1 MGETEGRQE
10 KDEAGRAGGSAA
22 GGLPGSA
29 ESDGV
34 AVPSIKPAPIISSPV
49 GGERTETVRSKP
61 LWREYGEAIII
72 AIILALFIRTFIVQ
86 AFKIPSGSMVPTL
99 TIGDHILVT
108 KFLYDLKLPY
118 WNKILVRFSEPQR
131 GDIIVFKFPEDESKD
146 FIKRVIGL
154 PGDTVEIRNKR
165 VWINGE
171 PLVEPY
177 VQHLDPNILPHQVQ
191 PRDNLGPMK
200 VPPDSY
206 FVMGDNRDQ
215 SLDSRFWGFVKLEK
229 IKGKAFLIYWSWN
242 GQGALAHWVRW
253 ERLGKT
259 LQ

>member
-1 MGETEGRQE
+1 MGEAEGRQE
-10 KDEAGRAGGSAA
+10 KDEAGRAGGSAT

-29 ESDGV
+29 ESDGL
-34 AVPSIKPAPIISSPV
+34 AVPSIEPAPIIAPPAE
-49 GGERTETVRSKP
+49 GQRTESVRSKP
-61 LWREYGEAIII
+61 LWREYGEAILI
-72 AIILALFIRTFIVQ
+72 AIILALFIRTFVVQ

-118 WNKILVRFSEPQR
+118 WDRILVR
-131 GDIIVFKFPEDESKD
+131 
-146 FIKRVIGL
+146 
-154 PGDTVEIRNKR
+154 
-165 VWINGE
+165 WE
-171 PLVEPY
+171 PLVETY
-177 VQHLDPNILPHQVQ
+177 VQHVDPNVLPHQVQ
-191 PRDNLGPMK
+191 PRDNLGPLK

-215 SLDSRFWGFVKLEK
+215 SLDSRFWGFVKVEK

-242 GQGALAHWVRW
+242 GQGPLANWVRW

-259 LQ
+259 IR

>member
-1 MGETEGRQE
+1 
-10 KDEAGRAGGSAA
+10 
-22 GGLPGSA
+22 
-29 ESDGV
+29 
-34 AVPSIKPAPIISSPV
+34 
-49 GGERTETVRSKP
+49 
-61 LWREYGEAIII
+61 
-72 AIILALFIRTFIVQ
+72 
-86 AFKIPSGSMVPTL
+86 MVPTL

-108 KFLYDLKLPY
+108 KFLYDFKLPY
-118 WNKILVRFSEPQR
+118 WDRILIRFSEPQR

-146 FIKRVIGL
+146 FIKRVVGL
-154 PGDTVEIRNKR
+154 PGDTVEIRNKQ

-259 LQ
+259 IQ

>member
-34 AVPSIKPAPIISSPV
+34 VVPSIEPAPITGAPAE
-49 GGERTETVRSKP
+49 GERTESVRSKP
-61 LWREYGEAIII
+61 LWREYGEAILI

-108 KFLYDLKLPY
+108 KFLYDFKLPY
-118 WNKILVRFSEPQR
+118 WHRILTRFSQPPR
-131 GDIIVFKFPEDESKD
+131 GAVSACKFPEDESKD

-154 PGDTVEIRNKR
+154 PGDSVEVRNKR
-165 VWINGE
+165 VWVNGE
-171 PLVEPY
+171 LLVEPY
-177 VQHLDPNILPHQVQ
+177 TQHTDPSIYAHQTQ
-191 PRDNLGPMK
+191 PRDNL
-200 VPPDSY
+200 
-206 FVMGDNRDQ
+206 
-215 SLDSRFWGFVKLEK
+215 
-229 IKGKAFLIYWSWN
+229 
-242 GQGALAHWVRW
+242 
-253 ERLGKT
+253 
-259 LQ
+259 